1 LPDTDGLRLFA
12 ALRRERPNIAGVI
25 MTEYGSVPSAVE
37 CLHAGIS
44 EYVEKPF
51 DLDALVLLIERLA
64 EAAARDSAE
73 SGIQPIAVPSH
84 QRLALA
90 IVRGIEDLS
99 SITSFPAWGRT
110 AGGAESTV
118 RSWCKAAHVPAKAAE
133 DFRRGLAAA
142 IAATRTGVPTRDLP
156 GYADA
161 RSIERFVGRCG
172 PLQEGGRPWTP
183 AEYCQRQRVLKQPAV
198 VKEVM
203 RLLWLRGIIT
213 KL

>member
-1 LPDTDGLRLFA
+1 
-12 ALRRERPNIAGVI
+12 
-25 MTEYGSVPSAVE
+25 
-37 CLHAGIS
+37 
-44 EYVEKPF
+44 
-51 DLDALVLLIERLA
+51 
-64 EAAARDSAE
+64 
-73 SGIQPIAVPSH
+73 
-84 QRLALA
+84 
-90 IVRGIEDLS
+90 
-99 SITSFPAWGRT
+99 
-110 AGGAESTV
+110 V

-183 AEYCQRQRVLKQPAV
+183 AEYCEKQRVLKQPAV
-198 VKEVM
+198 VREVM

-213 KL
+213 KS